1 MEDATAMSA
10 SLVRVSPSMLLYRT
24 AGHEAEVVPDVPGS
38 GLRLPDSRRL
48 RRPSVG
54 VACSVCKASVKHHW
68 LTHTESGLGSRLK
81 LKKMGCSTSK
91 LEDEDAVRLC
101 HDRKNFIRQAIEQR
115 DRFADGHTAYIQ
127 SLMRVSLALRNYVDG
142 DEYNFFFT
150 SCKTSP
156 SHPIRSFN
164 PEIIM
169 IPMKP
174 FTPKQKRH
182 EKSTC
187 SSPNYMKAGGNPLI
201 SMEERPESPAN
212 KSKECCYITWQN
224 GADGYFAA
232 EAPTTDADASFLSS
246 PYERL
251 RHPPAS
257 PQASQLDFFWNPF
270 SSYGYAYGNCLDE
283 VLLDG
288 NTHGQRKVWEDE
300 GVPELEGQA
309 DKNEKARM
317 KKGGKIKI
325 KPTAGKQPA
334 DAHKQKENMDDMKE
348 FWLQG
353 WQRST
358 EVSETQNA
366 AELLIDNDQGI
377 VRDRNSSQETP
388 GFTVYINRRPTS
400 MGEVMKDI
408 EAQFVRICNSASELS
423 TFFEVSST
431 QPSSSSL
438 QVSRMLNPA
447 AMAPSTSSHMEESRA
462 VPGSHKST
470 LDRLYE
476 WEKKL
481 YDEVKCG
488 ERARIEY
495 EKKCMQLKIQDV
507 NEDEAFVVDKT
518 SSSLRDLQTRLRV
531 SISSTAYI
539 SERIETLR
547 DQELHP
553 QVLELIQKLASMWR
567 TMAEC
572 HRIQKHTIDE
582 AKLLL
587 FSPSVAA
594 VSAGIPPPR
603 PSRFA
608 AALEAELRNWAS
620 CLATWIEAQRCY
632 ARALAGWIR
641 RCAPPT
647 LDAAASTPSRSTMGA
662 PPAYGAC
669 VRWSRMV
676 DSVSEA
682 AAIDGVEMF
691 AAGVASV
698 AAGQRREGV
707 AEVEEAVGG
716 RAAEL
721 GPKVVCAGLAVAV
734 GAVAELAV
742 NSTEGYDELV

>member
-1 MEDATAMSA
+1 
-10 SLVRVSPSMLLYRT
+10 
-24 AGHEAEVVPDVPGS
+24 
-38 GLRLPDSRRL
+38 
-48 RRPSVG
+48 
-54 VACSVCKASVKHHW
+54 
-68 LTHTESGLGSRLK
+68 
-81 LKKMGCSTSK
+81 MGCSTSK

-174 FTPKQKRH
+174 FTPKQKQH

-201 SMEERPESPAN
+201 SVEERHESPAN
-212 KSKECCYITWQN
+212 KSKECCYIAWQN

-270 SSYGYAYGNCLDE
+270 SSYGYSYGNSLDE

-288 NTHGQRKVWEDE
+288 NTHGQRKIWEDE
-300 GVPELEGQA
+300 GVPALEGQA

-317 KKGGKIKI
+317 KKGGKINI

-334 DAHKQKENMDDMKE
+334 DAYKQKENMDDMKE

-669 VRWSRMV
+669 VWWSRMV

-742 NSTEGYDELV
+742 NSAEGYDELV